1 MRNSFERFNIDHLS
15 PSSLNTW
22 KTAPGI
28 WALRYIAKIKSEG
41 APRMW
46 RGTAVENGLAALLQ
60 QPYGLLDVKVE
71 RAKAVAHQNFDLNA
85 EHAEQNGEL
94 IGERELIAPM
104 IEQCA
109 KWKAPS
115 KLNATQLKIEYWL
128 DPIPVPIEGWLD
140 FAFDGIDI
148 DLKTTKRC
156 PKLETGPEPSHVGQV
171 SIYRAARGR
180 AGGLLYVSHA
190 NHTYFEVTD
199 EMMDGALEDMRAT
212 ALSLNNFLARMDTK
226 EDVLR
231 SLPVDYGHFQAPKTK
246 VNFEDLLSA
255 G

>member
-28 WALRYIAKIKSEG
+28 WALRYVAGIKDG
-41 APRMW
+41 RVPRMQ
-46 RGTAVENGLAALLQ
+46 RGTAVETGLAALL
-60 QPYGLLDVKVE
+60 
-71 RAKAVAHQNFDLNA
+71 R
-85 EHAEQNGEL
+85 GETSDEAL
-94 IGERELIAPM
+94 SAAYTNYDINMLGISDDTLETERELIAPM
-104 IEQCA
+104 LAQCA
-109 KWKAPS
+109 KWQPPS
-115 KLNATQLKIEYWL
+115 ELNATQLKIEYWI

-156 PKLETGPEPSHVGQV
+156 PKPESGPEPNHVGQV

-199 EMMDGALEDMRAT
+199 EMMDGALEDMREA
-212 ALSLNNFLARMDTK
+212 ALTLKNFLDSCGTK
-226 EDVLR
+226 KHVLGR
-231 SLPVDYGHFQAPKTK
+231 HAIDWDHWAAPKTRIPLA
-246 VNFEDLLSA
+246 DILSA

>member
-1 MRNSFERFNIDHLS
+1 
-15 PSSLNTW
+15 
-22 KTAPGI
+22 
-28 WALRYIAKIKSEG
+28 
-41 APRMW
+41 MW
-46 RGTAVENGLAALLQ
+46 RGTAVEAGLTTLLRGRSIETAIEAARQ
-60 QPYGLLDVKVE
+60 S
-71 RAKAVAHQNFDLNA
+71 FDLNTPENA
-85 EHAEQNGEL
+85 TYDEIAP
-94 IGERELIAPM
+94 ERDLIAPM
-104 IEQCA
+104 LKQCA
-109 KWKAPS
+109 KWQPPS
-115 KLNATQLKIEYWL
+115 ELNATQLRIEYWI
-128 DPIPVPIEGWLD
+128 DPIPVPIEGRLD

-148 DLKTTKRC
+148 DLKTTKKC
-156 PKLETGPEPSHVGQV
+156 PKHETGPEPSHVGQV

-199 EMMDGALEDMRAT
+199 EMMDEALEDMRAA

>member
-28 WALRYIAKIKSEG
+28 WAIRYIAGIKDG
-41 APRMW
+41 RVPRMQ
-46 RGTAVENGLAALLQ
+46 RGTAVETGLAALLRGET
-60 QPYGLLDVKVE
+60 PDD
-71 RAKAVAHQNFDLNA
+71 ALNA
-85 EHAEQNGEL
+85 AYTNYDINMLGISDDTLET
-94 IGERELIAPM
+94 EREIIAPM
-104 IEQCA
+104 LAQCA
-109 KWKAPS
+109 KWQPPS
-115 KLNATQLKIEYWL
+115 ELNATQLKIEYWI

-156 PKLETGPEPSHVGQV
+156 PKPETGPEPNHVGQV

-212 ALSLNNFLARMDTK
+212 ALSLNNFLARMNTK

>member
-15 PSSLNTW
+15 PSSLNLW
-22 KTAPGI
+22 RSAPGI
-28 WALRYIAKIKSEG
+28 YALRYIAGIKDG
-41 APRMW
+41 HAPRMQ
-46 RGTAVENGLAALLQ
+46 RGTAVETGLAALL
-60 QPYGLLDVKVE
+60 
-71 RAKAVAHQNFDLNA
+71 R
-85 EHAEQNGEL
+85 GETSDEAL
-94 IGERELIAPM
+94 SAAYTNYDINMLGISDDTLETEREIIAPM
-104 IEQCA
+104 LAQCA
-109 KWKAPS
+109 KWQPPS
-115 KLNATQLKIEYWL
+115 ELNATQLKIEYWI

-156 PKLETGPEPSHVGQV
+156 PKPESGPEPNHVGQV
-171 SIYRAARGR
+171 SIYRAARGQ

-199 EMMDGALEDMRAT
+199 EMMDGALEDMRAA
-212 ALSLNNFLARMDTK
+212 ALSLNNFLARMNTK

>member
-28 WALRYIAKIKSEG
+28 WALRYIAKIKGEG

-46 RGTAVENGLAALLQ
+46 RGNAVENGLAALLR
-60 QPYGLLDVKVE
+60 GRRLDN
-71 RAKAVAHQNFDLNA
+71 ATAAAHGSFDANA

-104 IEQCA
+104 LAQCA
-109 KWKAPS
+109 KWQPPS
-115 KLNATQLKIEYWL
+115 ELNATQLRIEYWI

-140 FAFDGIDI
+140 FAFKGIDI

-156 PKLETGPEPSHVGQV
+156 PKPESGPEPSHVGQV

-212 ALSLNNFLARMDTK
+212 ALSLNNFLARCDGK

-231 SLPVDYGHFQAPKTK
+231 SLPIDWDHFQAPKTR
-246 VNFEDLLSA
+246 VPLAEILDA

>member
-28 WALRYIAKIKSEG
+28 WALRYIAKIKDGGS
-41 APRMW
+41 PRMQ
-46 RGTAVENGLAALLQ
+46 RGTAVETGLAALLRGKTSDEALTIAHMN
-60 QPYGLLDVKVE
+60 YDVNMRGISDDSLEAE
-71 RAKAVAHQNFDLNA
+71 RA
-85 EHAEQNGEL
+85 L
-94 IGERELIAPM
+94 IYPM
-104 IEQCA
+104 LKQCA
-109 KWKAPS
+109 KWQPPS
-115 KLNATQLKIEYWL
+115 ELNATQVKIEYWI

-156 PKLETGPEPSHVGQV
+156 PKPESGPEPSHVGQA

-199 EMMDGALEDMRAT
+199 EMMDGALEDMRAI

-231 SLPVDYGHFQAPKTK
+231 SLPVDYSHFQAPKTK
-246 VNFEDLLSA
+246 VPLADILSA